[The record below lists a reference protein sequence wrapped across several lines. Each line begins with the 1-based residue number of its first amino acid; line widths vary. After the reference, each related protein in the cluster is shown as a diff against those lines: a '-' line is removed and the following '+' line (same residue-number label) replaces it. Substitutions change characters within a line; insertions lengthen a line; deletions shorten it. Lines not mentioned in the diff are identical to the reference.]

1 MFQFGAGLEIEKM
14 GKYLRYGHGFPN
26 GLRGYEVSSC
36 PLHSQGV
43 NEVHTNQDGI
53 KVPSMLVGLLTMLL
67 ICALSESTS
76 KFLIPINQPCGL
88 LSEVSSTHS

>member
-67 ICALSESTS
+67 ICAPSESTS